1 MNRPL
6 TLKDND
12 TVVIIGA
19 GPAGSFFAIHL
30 LMLAK
35 KMGIRINV
43 IMFDRKFFTEHGP
56 PGCNMCAGAIGN
68 NLVKK
73 LNEMNI
79 PLPESVVRQEV
90 DGYSLHGRIG
100 YSYIKTEPGMKIYTV
115 FRGAG
120 PCASEVRKYAFDQ
133 YLLDTAINLGARFKN
148 ELVEDIFFP
157 EPGSGEKIR
166 VKIKGEHEYFQADLV
181 VGAFGVNTAIVK
193 KIKYGYVPPKTWHS
207 CQGEIRVSEDF
218 YTRKHSKFI
227 HVFLTNNPLI
237 KFSAITPKGE
247 FLTVTSIGEHVKIKD
262 MENEMR
268 TNPEIR
274 MYLSADW
281 KITCHCHPQ
290 LPVSSAKRPYADRFV
305 VVGDACIS
313 RFLKNG
319 IESAFYTS
327 KFAAKTA
334 LMRGISSNDF
344 EKYYY
349 RECMRMF
356 EFDNLCGRILFRL
369 YDIASSSDAI
379 SHVYLS
385 MVKKEQKGSDPDR
398 RLSRILWNMFT
409 GDAPYKEILYDAMS
423 LKLIFKLIFRG
434 LRGISKK

>member
-1 MNRPL
+1 MGAL
-6 TLKDND
+6 TLNDND
-12 TVVIIGA
+12 KVVVIGA

-30 LMLAK
+30 LTLAK
-35 KMGIRINV
+35 KRGLRISVN
-43 IMFDRKFFTEHGP
+43 MFDRKFFTEHGP

-90 DGYSLHGRIG
+90 DGYSLHGRRG
-100 YSYIKTEPGMKIYTV
+100 YSYIKTEPGTKIYTV

-120 PCASEVRKYAFDQ
+120 PCPTEIRKYAFDQ
-133 YLLDTAINLGARFKN
+133 YLLDTAISLGAKFKN
-148 ELVEDIFFP
+148 ELVEEIFFP
-157 EPGSGEKIR
+157 EPGTEKKIA
-166 VKIKGEHEYFQADLV
+166 VKVKGEDKYYEADLV
-181 VGAFGVNTAIVK
+181 VGAFGVNSAIAK
-193 KIKYGYVPPKTWHS
+193 KIRYGYIPPKTWHS

-218 YTRKHSKFI
+218 YNRKHSKFI
-227 HVFLTNNPLI
+227 HVFLTNNPGI
-237 KFSAITPKGE
+237 KFSAITPKGD
-247 FLTVTSIGEHVKIKD
+247 FLTITSIGEHVKIKD

-274 MYLSADW
+274 IYLPSDW

-290 LPVSSAKRPYADRFV
+290 LPVSAARRPYADRFV

-327 KFAAKTA
+327 KFAAETA
-334 LMRGISSNDF
+334 LIRGISSEDF
-344 EKYYY
+344 KKYYY
-349 RECMRMF
+349 KRCLKMF
-356 EFDNLCGRILFRL
+356 GFDNLCGKILFRL
-369 YDIASSSDAI
+369 YDIASSNDAI
-379 SHVYLS
+379 SKIYLDL
-385 MVKKEQKGSDPDR
+385 VKQEQKGSDPDR

-409 GDAPYKEILYDAMS
+409 GDAPYKEILYDALS
-423 LKLIFKLIFRG
+423 LKLIYKLIYYS
-434 LRGISKK
+434 LREAVKR